1 MTEKPKKSEA
11 ELTTLIMQAIRQHPE
26 WTDVVDVEIIRRV
39 QSQWDAHFT
48 MGDFKPVPE
57 GAFIVVD
64 ELQKQFDLA

>member
-1 MTEKPKKSEA
+1 MSAKPKKSEE

-26 WTDVVDVEIIRRV
+26 WTDVIDVEIIRGASSNWNAR
-39 QSQWDAHFT
+39 FT
-48 MGDFKPVPE
+48 MGGFKPVPE

>member
-1 MTEKPKKSEA
+1 MSAKPKKSEE

-26 WTDVVDVEIIRRV
+26 WTDVVDVAIIRGANSNWNAR
-39 QSQWDAHFT
+39 FT
-48 MGDFKPVPE
+48 MGGFKPVPE